1 MRRDHRVSKLSGTIT
16 VALAAAVLAVPP
28 PQGDTAASAADA
40 VGSAAPTPEAHRVA
54 VGTGGAVATTSPVA
68 TRAGVQ
74 VLRAG
79 GNAVDAAVATAA
91 VLGLTNPGNTGPGGL
106 NYMTIYRKKQDEAVV
121 IGNRAP
127 APAAFGQDDR
137 DGLNATGAL
146 SVGVPTA
153 VKGWEQAL
161 ERYGTI
167 SLRRALQP
175 AIKAAR
181 EGFVVGTAFPR
192 ADRYKAFTSSRE
204 LFFDDQLEPYAEGS
218 VFRNPDLARA
228 YELIAKNGADAFYQ
242 GPIAKAIADAIQ
254 HPPLAE
260 DASRYVPEAAQRPG
274 TMVLSDL
281 TGYRQPGVW
290 APTAVDYRGYDIYS
304 TPPPESGGST
314 VSEALNILEGFDLSG
329 PDRALAEHRV
339 IEASKLAYADRAR
352 YVADPQFSDVPL
364 EQLLSDSYADQRRCL
379 IGDSALQAPVAAGD
393 PTSSDDTSCSDPA
406 SGSRESDHVGST
418 DHLAVVDKWGN
429 AVSYNGTN
437 VSSSGIVVPGYGFTL
452 NNEMTNF
459 NAQPLFEGD
468 PNLAAGGKRPRGNMA
483 PTVVVRDGRP
493 VLAVGAAGGTTI
505 QTTVLG
511 ILVRHLDY
519 GWGLPEALSAG
530 RASQANTA
538 TTLAESPF
546 LQAFGTE
553 LTTRFGQRFSGA
565 GEIAI
570 AQGVSVLPDG
580 RLVAVADA
588 RGGDG
593 DARVLNPKED

>member
-1 MRRDHRVSKLSGTIT
+1 M
-16 VALAAAVLAVPP
+16 
-28 PQGDTAASAADA
+28 AS
-40 VGSAAPTPEAHRVA
+40 
-54 VGTGGAVATTSPVA
+54 TSPVA
-68 TRAGVQ
+68 TRAGLQ

-79 GNAVDAAVATAA
+79 GNAVDAAVTTAA

-106 NYMTIYRKKQDEAVV
+106 NYMTIYRKKEDDAVV

-137 DGLNATGAL
+137 TGLSSTGAL

-181 EGFVVGTAFPR
+181 DGFVVGTAFPR
-192 ADRYKAFTSSRE
+192 ADRYKAFTSSRA
-204 LFFDDQLEPYAEGS
+204 LFFHDDLQPYAVGS
-218 VFRNPDLARA
+218 VFRNPDLART
-228 YELIAKNGADAFYQ
+228 YELIARNGADAFYR
-242 GPIAKAIADAIQ
+242 GPIARAIANAIQ
-254 HPPLAE
+254 HPPLTA
-260 DASRYVPEAAQRPG
+260 DAGTYIDQASQRPG
-274 TMVLSDL
+274 KMVLSDL
-281 TGYRQPGVW
+281 TGYRQPAVW
-290 APTAVDYRGYDIYS
+290 TPTAINYRGYDVYS

-314 VSEALNILEGFDLSG
+314 VGEALNILEGFDLSG

-352 YVADPQFSDVPL
+352 YVGDPRFTDVPL
-364 EQLLSDSYADQRRCL
+364 DRLLSDDYAAERRCL
-379 IGDSALQAPVAAGD
+379 IGDTALSAPVAAGD
-393 PTSSDDTSCSDPA
+393 PSSPADPSCPEGG
-406 SGSRESDHVGST
+406 SGSAEADHVSST
-418 DHLAVVDKWGN
+418 DNLAVVDRWGN

-459 NAQPLFEGD
+459 NPQPLFEGD

-493 VLAVGAAGGTTI
+493 VLVVGAAGGTTI
-505 QTTVLG
+505 QTSVLG
-511 ILVRHLDY
+511 IIVNNLDF
-519 GWGLPEALSAG
+519 GMGLPEALAAG

-538 TTLAESPF
+538 TTAAEAAF
-546 LQAFGTE
+546 RQAFGEE
-553 LTTRFGQRFSGA
+553 LTARFGQRFSDA

-580 RLVAVADA
+580 RLVAVADS

-593 DARVLNPKED
+593 DARVLSGE

>member
-1 MRRDHRVSKLSGTIT
+1 MRRDRRASRTWWATIG
-16 VALAAAVLAVPP
+16 VALTAAVVAAPTALGGTA
-28 PQGDTAASAADA
+28 TAAS
-40 VGSAAPTPEAHRVA
+40 GELGTPVPGPEGHRVA
-54 VGTGGAVATTSPVA
+54 VGTGGAVATTSPAA
-68 TRAGVQ
+68 TRAGVR

-79 GNAVDAAVATAA
+79 GNAVDAAVAAAA

-106 NYMTIYRKKQDEAVV
+106 NYMTIYRKKQDDAVV

-127 APAAFGQDDR
+127 APAAFEQADR
-137 DGLNATGAL
+137 VGLNVTGAL

-153 VKGWEQAL
+153 VRGWEQAL

-167 SLRRALQP
+167 SLRQALQP

-181 EGFVVGTAFPR
+181 DGFVVGTAFPR

-204 LFFDDQLEPYAEGS
+204 LFFDADLEPYAVGS
-218 VFRNPDLARA
+218 VFRNPDLART
-228 YELIAKNGADAFYQ
+228 YELIAKRGADAFYD
-242 GPIAKAIADAIQ
+242 GPIARAIADVIE
-254 HPPLAE
+254 HPPLTD
-260 DASRYVPEAAQRPG
+260 DADQYVAEAARRPG
-274 TMVLSDL
+274 KLVLSDL
-281 TGYRQPGVW
+281 TGYRQPDVW
-290 APTAVDYRGYDIYS
+290 TPTKVDYRGYDVYS

-314 VSEALNILEGFDLSG
+314 VSEILNILEGFDLSG

-352 YVADPQFSDVPL
+352 FVADPEFVDVPL
-364 EQLLSDSYADQRRCL
+364 EELLSDAYAGQRRCL
-379 IGDSALQAPVAAGD
+379 IGDAALSAPVAAGD
-393 PTSSDDTSCSDPA
+393 PTSPDGACADNGA
-406 SGSRESDHVGST
+406 GSQEGDHVGST
-418 DHLAVVDKWGN
+418 DHLAVVDRWGN

-459 NAQPLFEGD
+459 NPQPLFEAD
-468 PNLAAGGKRPRGNMA
+468 PNLADGGKRPRGNMA

-511 ILVRHLDY
+511 ILVNHLDF
-519 GWGLPEALSAG
+519 GLGLPEALAAG

-538 TTLAESPF
+538 ATSAESPF
-546 LQAFGTE
+546 LQTFGNE
-553 LTTRFGQRFSGA
+553 LTTRFGQRFSGSS
-565 GEIAI
+565 GIAV

-593 DARVLNPKED
+593 DARVLRSEE

>member
-1 MRRDHRVSKLSGTIT
+1 MRRDRALRFSGTIT
-16 VALAAAVLAVPP
+16 VALVAAILAAPTAA
-28 PQGDTAASAADA
+28 GGTAASAADE
-40 VGSAAPTPEAHRVA
+40 GESTPTSQPHRVA

-74 VLRAG
+74 ILRAG
-79 GNAVDAAVATAA
+79 GNAVDAAVASAA

-106 NYMTIYRKKQDEAVV
+106 NFMTIYRKKQDDAVV

-127 APAAFGQDDR
+127 APAAFGPADR
-137 DGLNATGAL
+137 VGLSATGAL

-167 SLRRALQP
+167 SLRQALQP
-175 AIKAAR
+175 AIRAAR
-181 EGFVVGTAFPR
+181 DGFVVGTAFPR

-204 LFFDDQLEPYAEGS
+204 LFFDDQLEPYAVGS
-218 VFRNPDLARA
+218 VFRNPDLART
-228 YELIAKNGADAFYQ
+228 YELIAKHGADAFYE
-242 GPIAKAIADAIQ
+242 GPIARAIADAIQ

-260 DASRYVPEAAQRPG
+260 DAGQYVDAAAQRPG
-274 TMVLSDL
+274 KLALSDL

-290 APTAVDYRGYDIYS
+290 APTAVDYRGYDVYS

-352 YVADPQFSDVPL
+352 YVGDPRFSDVPL
-364 EQLLSDSYADQRRCL
+364 EQLLSDAYADQRRCL
-379 IGDSALQAPVAAGD
+379 IGGSALQTPVAAGD
-393 PTSSDDTSCSDPA
+393 PTSPGGTSCSD
-406 SGSRESDHVGST
+406 SGSGSLEGDHVGST
-418 DHLAVVDKWGN
+418 DHLAVVDRWGN

-459 NAQPLFEGD
+459 SPQPLFDGD

-511 ILVRHLDY
+511 ILVNHLDL
-519 GWGLPEALSAG
+519 GLGLPEALSAG

-538 TTLAESPF
+538 STVAESPF
-546 LQAFGTE
+546 LQAFGDE
-553 LTTRFGQRFSGA
+553 LTTRFGQRLSGTGA
-565 GEIAI
+565 IAV
-570 AQGVSVLPDG
+570 AQGVAVLPDG

-593 DARVLNPKED
+593 DARVLKGE